1 MREAFEGRVDELVS
15 SEPSKM
21 AGAKGNPQAFSRGG
35 PELSGVKG
43 MSPSSIFKPGKQGF
57 EARGWD
63 ESKSSFESGNKVI
76 HSLV

>member
-1 MREAFEGRVDELVS
+1 MQRETPKL
-15 SEPSKM
+15 
-21 AGAKGNPQAFSRGG
+21 SRGGG

>member
-1 MREAFEGRVDELVS
+1 MQRETPKL
-15 SEPSKM
+15 
-21 AGAKGNPQAFSRGG
+21 SRGGG

-57 EARGWD
+57 EARGWE

>member
-57 EARGWD
+57 EARGWE